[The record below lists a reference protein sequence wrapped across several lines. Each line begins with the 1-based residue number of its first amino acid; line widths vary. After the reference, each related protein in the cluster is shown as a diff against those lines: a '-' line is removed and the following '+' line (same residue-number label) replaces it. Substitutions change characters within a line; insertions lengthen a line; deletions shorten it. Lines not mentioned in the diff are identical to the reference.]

1 MKISFLPLPESFDCC
16 YFYSEESDLQ
26 KHLLYKHCQAHY
38 GPLPLGRGDIEL
50 GGAKGWILMFNLIM
64 VGLCTQRPMKME
76 LFLLKISF
84 LSLPGGFGCC

>member
-1 MKISFLPLPESFDCC
+1 MVLALSGGFCCC

-50 GGAKGWILMFNLIM
+50 GSAKGRILMFNLIM
-64 VGLCTQRPMKME
+64 VGLFT
-76 LFLLKISF
+76 
-84 LSLPGGFGCC
+84 